1 MKKSKL
7 FISETYADQARATCC
22 DPAAFGRELT
32 IASCAAQGPYLRRF
46 QPRAQGRAY
55 PIRKPTCSI
64 HVKMKSHETSTRIK
78 GPIKIGTH

>member
-1 MKKSKL
+1 MYCS
-7 FISETYADQARATCC
+7 
-22 DPAAFGRELT
+22 
-32 IASCAAQGPYLRRF
+32 AAQGPYLRRF

>member
-1 MKKSKL
+1 MLRS
-7 FISETYADQARATCC
+7 RV
-22 DPAAFGRELT
+22 
-32 IASCAAQGPYLRRF
+32 AQGPYLKRF

-55 PIRKPTCSI
+55 PIHKPTCSI

>member
-1 MKKSKL
+1 MPRCCCVL
-7 FISETYADQARATCC
+7 THGARS
-22 DPAAFGRELT
+22 RE
-32 IASCAAQGPYLRRF
+32 QGPYLRRF